1 MDGRLLADYFCQQAK
16 RHNKELTAMELNDLY
31 VPEHA
36 FLDTTTFELSRT
48 LDQLPNFL
56 KTYSPDNGS
65 SLSEAS
71 ERNGTPHTLVISS
84 AAIRA
89 ADLVRKLRIFQTKR
103 AIVGKLFA
111 KHIKLE
117 EAKQFLQR
125 TRIGI
130 GVGTPSRLIDLIESG
145 ALKLE
150 ALERIVIDGS
160 YIDQKKRGIF
170 DIKEVHFPLLQLL
183 TRPEL
188 RERYGAEKNGV
199 KILVF

>member
-1 MDGRLLADYFCQQAK
+1 MDGRLLADYFGQKAK

-36 FLDTTTFELSRT
+36 FLDTSSFEQSRT
-48 LDQLPNFL
+48 LNQLPNFL
-56 KTYSPDNGS
+56 KAYSPKNGS
-65 SLSEAS
+65 GLSESS
-71 ERNGTPHTLVISS
+71 ERNGTPHTLVVAS
-84 AAIRA
+84 AALRA
-89 ADLVRKLRIFQTKR
+89 VDLVRSLRLFQTKGTT
-103 AIVGKLFA
+103 VGKLFA

-117 EAKQFLQR
+117 EAQQFLQR
-125 TRIGI
+125 ARVGI
-130 GVGTPSRLIDLIESG
+130 GVGTPVRLIDLIESG

-170 DIKEVHFPLLQLL
+170 DMKETHLPLLQLL

-188 RERYGAEKNGV
+188 RERYGVEKNGV